1 MPRNPETALRKK
13 IETLERHRAMPEALI
28 AFLRSHPHVAAEST
42 IYQLH
47 GKVGLNFPDYA
58 LIVPTWRG
66 GKLSL
71 RLVKSGEDWFG
82 SMDADDFYRMEKV
95 VIEDVTRI
103 PDAELDE
110 ALDRLYQEANPD
122 ADEDEEEPQEVGG

>member
-1 MPRNPETALRKK
+1 MSQIVEPETGALF
-13 IETLERHRAMPEALI
+13 H
-28 AFLRSHPHVAAEST
+28 
-42 IYQLH
+42 QLH
-47 GKVGLNFPDYA
+47 GKVGLNFPSYA

-95 VIEDVTRI
+95 VIEDVSNT
-103 PDAELDE
+103 PDEELDE
-110 ALDRLYQEANPD
+110 ALDRLYQEANLD
-122 ADEDEEEPQEVGG
+122 ADEDEVEPEEVSKG